1 MTEEEAEN
9 IRQNLWVF
17 RIRRCISRRA
27 LTSGIMTEKTYRE
40 SEYGHVPIDAASLDM
55 LLQKHG
61 LKKENL
67 LLPPNYASLLDHS
80 TRKLIEYS
88 RIHLTVLQRNLLNLF
103 LRNNR
108 EK

>member
-17 RIRRCISRRA
+17 RIRRRIPRRA
-27 LTSGIMTEKTYRE
+27 FTSGIMTEKTYRE
-40 SEYGHVPIDAASLDM
+40 IEYGHAPIDATSLDR

-61 LKKENL
+61 LKRENL
-67 LLPPNYASLLDHS
+67 LLPPNYASLLDHP

-88 RIHLTVLQRNLLNLF
+88 RLHLTARQRNLLNLF

>member
-1 MTEEEAEN
+1 
-9 IRQNLWVF
+9 
-17 RIRRCISRRA
+17 
-27 LTSGIMTEKTYRE
+27 MTEKTYRE
-40 SEYGHVPIDAASLDM
+40 IEYGHVPIDAASLDM

-61 LKKENL
+61 SKKENL
-67 LLPPNYASLLDHS
+67 LLPPNYASLLDHP

-88 RIHLTVLQRNLLNLF
+88 RIHLTVRQRNLLNLF